1 MGNNIPNVNQ
11 PFNPPGGGY
20 YEMSFKSGLI
30 TGVAA
35 ASELFQFRFHSV
47 QATNILKRAEL
58 KFLKIDFICTTGFT
72 GAQVIDFSATVARA
86 FTANGTGGTQSLPPA
101 NMQKRKTQYP
111 NSEITAN
118 GDIRIATTAA
128 LGVGTKTLDT
138 FPFASIT
145 GYAAAAGAG
154 KVLSSPFQQEY
165 GEHHVPIV
173 FQDNEGF
180 VIQALTAFGAVG
192 VGVLYVDIGWME
204 VIDDG
209 MKQLW

>member
-11 PFNPPGGGY
+11 PFNPPKGGY

-30 TGVAA
+30 TGIAA
-35 ASELFQFRFHSV
+35 NVDLFAFRFHSV
-47 QATNILKRAEL
+47 QASGILKRAEL
-58 KFLKIDFICTTGFT
+58 KFLKIDFIITTGFT
-72 GAQVIDFSATVARA
+72 GAQNVDFAAYVARA
-86 FTANGTGGTQSLPPA
+86 YSASSTGGTASLPPSA
-101 NMQKRKTQYP
+101 MQKHKTQYP

-128 LGVGTKTLDT
+128 LGAGTKTLDT
-138 FPFASIT
+138 FPFASCA
-145 GYAAAAGAG
+145 GSGGAATAG
-154 KVLSSPFQQEY
+154 KCLTVPFQEEF

-180 VIQALTAFGAVG
+180 VIQNLTAFGAVG
-192 VGVLYVDIGWME
+192 VGSLYVDIGWLE

-209 MKQLW
+209 MSTLW